1 MGRLMSEVAI
11 VGVGWSGFR
20 SITPDLSFREMMFE
34 AAAMAYADAGIH
46 PRRDLDGLVTA
57 EEDFHEG
64 IAISDEY
71 VPDQMGA
78 VLKSVHTIAGDGLQA
93 LAAGVMQIAAGAARI
108 LAVESHSKASN
119 IQNLPQITALAMDP
133 VFQRPLDAH
142 PLFIAG
148 LEMRR
153 YLEAT
158 RTPLEHVARVVVKNR
173 RNAMRN
179 PRAAFPADLTVEDVL
194 RSEPLAEPL
203 TRLMAAEPA
212 DGCVVIVLARGD
224 IARSLTD
231 RAIWIR
237 GIGWATDSYTLEGRD
252 WEGARY
258 LRRAAEIAY
267 QQAGIRSPRRAFDL
281 VEIDDTFA
289 YKELQHLEALGL
301 CRPGEA
307 GWWTAEG
314 ATEIG
319 GELPV
324 NPSGG
329 CLGEGHLLDASGL
342 ARLLEAVL
350 QLRGEAGPRQIPHAG
365 TALVASWRGLP
376 TATGAVAILSREP

>member
-64 IAISDEY
+64 VAISNEY

-93 LAAGVMQIAAGAARI
+93 LAEGVMQIAAGAARI

-119 IQNLPQITALAMDP
+119 VRNLSQITALAMDP

-158 RTPLEHVARVVVKNR
+158 RTPLEHVAWVAAKNR

-179 PRAAFPADLTVEDVL
+179 PRAAFPADLSVADVL
-194 RSEPLAEPL
+194 SSEPLAEPL

-212 DGCVVIVLARGD
+212 DGCVVVVLARGD

-231 RAIWIR
+231 RAVWIR

-258 LRRAAEIAY
+258 LCRAAEIAY
-267 QQAGIRSPRRAFDL
+267 QQARIRSPRRAFDL
-281 VEIDDTFA
+281 VEVDDTFA

-314 ATEIG
+314 ATEID

-329 CLGEGHLLDASGL
+329 CLGEGRLLEASGL

-350 QLRGEAGPRQIPHAG
+350 QLRGEAGPRQIPRAR

-376 TATGAVAILSREP
+376 TATGAVAILSREA

>member
-1 MGRLMSEVAI
+1 MGRLSTEVAI
-11 VGVGWSGFR
+11 VGAGWSAFR
-20 SITPDLSFREMMFE
+20 SISPDLSFREMMFE
-34 AAAMAYADAGIH
+34 AAARAYADAGID

-64 IAISDEY
+64 VAISDEY

-78 VLKSVHTIAGDGLQA
+78 VLKAVHTIAGEGLQA
-93 LAAGVMQIAAGAARI
+93 LAAGAMQIASGAARI
-108 LAVESHSKASN
+108 VAVESHSKASN
-119 IQNLPQITALAMDP
+119 VLNLPQITALALDP
-133 VFQRPLDAH
+133 IYQRPLEAH
-142 PLFIAG
+142 PIFIAG

-173 RNAMRN
+173 GNAMRN
-179 PRAAFPADLTVEDVL
+179 PRAAFPALLSLEDVL
-194 RSEPLAEPL
+194 GSEPLAEPL

-212 DGCVVIVLARGD
+212 DGCVVFVLARGD

-231 RAIWIR
+231 RPIWIR
-237 GIGWATDSYTLEGRD
+237 GLGWATDSYTLEGRD

-258 LRRAAEIAY
+258 LRRAAELAY
-267 QQAGIRSPRRAFDL
+267 RQAGIASPRRAFDL
-281 VEIDDTFA
+281 VEVDDTFA
-289 YKELQHLEALGL
+289 YKELQHLEALGI

-314 ATEIG
+314 ATG
-319 GELPV
+319 LDGELPV

-350 QLRGEAGPRQIPHAG
+350 QLRGEAGPRQIPNAT

>member
-252 WEGARY
+252 WEGAR
-258 LRRAAEIAY
+258 
-267 QQAGIRSPRRAFDL
+267 SPRRAFDL

>member
-1 MGRLMSEVAI
+1 MRRLNTEVAI
-11 VGVGWSGFR
+11 VGAGWSGFR
-20 SITPDLSFREMMFE
+20 SISPDLSFREMMFE
-34 AAAMAYADAGIH
+34 AATKAYTDAGID

-78 VLKSVHTIAGDGLQA
+78 VLRSVHTIAGDGLQA

-108 LAVESHSKASN
+108 VAVESHSKASN
-119 IQNLPQITALAMDP
+119 ILNLDQIMALAMDP
-133 VFQRPLDAH
+133 VFQRPLEVH
-142 PLFIAG
+142 PVFIAG
-148 LEMRR
+148 LELRR
-153 YLEAT
+153 YLEVT
-158 RTPLEHVARVVVKNR
+158 RTPIEHVARVVVKNR
-173 RNAMRN
+173 RNALRN
-179 PRAAFPADLTVEDVL
+179 PRAAFPADLSLEDVL
-194 RSEPLAEPL
+194 DSEPLAEPL
-203 TRLMAAEPA
+203 TRAMAAAPA
-212 DGCVVIVLARGD
+212 DGCVVFVLARGD
-224 IARSLTD
+224 VARTLTD
-231 RAIWIR
+231 RPVWIR
-237 GIGWATDSYTLEGRD
+237 GLGWATDSYTLENRD

-258 LRRAAEIAY
+258 LRQAAERAY
-267 QQAGIRSPRRAFDL
+267 RQAGIRSPRRAFDL
-281 VEIDDTFA
+281 VEVDDTFA

-314 ATEIG
+314 ATEVG

-350 QLRGEAGPRQIPHAG
+350 QLREEAGPRQVPNAR

-376 TATGAVAILSREP
+376 TTTGAVAVLSREP

>member
-1 MGRLMSEVAI
+1 MGRLSSEVAI

-20 SITPDLSFREMMFE
+20 SILPDLSFRELMFE

-119 IQNLPQITALAMDP
+119 IRNLPQITALAMDP
-133 VFQRPLDAH
+133 VFQRPLELH

-158 RTPLEHVARVVVKNR
+158 GTLIEHVARVVVKNR

-179 PRAAFPADLTVEDVL
+179 PRAAFPADLSVEDVL
-194 RSEPLAEPL
+194 HSEPLAEPL

-212 DGCVVIVLARGD
+212 DGCIVLVLARGD
-224 IARSLTD
+224 IARSLSN
-231 RAIWIR
+231 RPVWIR
-237 GIGWATDSYTLEGRD
+237 GIGWATDTYALESRD

-258 LRRAAEIAY
+258 LRQAAALAY

-281 VEIDDTFA
+281 VEVDDTFA

-329 CLGEGHLLDASGL
+329 SLGEGHLLEASGL

-350 QLRGEAGPRQIPHAG
+350 QLRGEAGPRQVPNAR

-376 TATGAVAILSREP
+376 TATGAVVILSREP

>member
-1 MGRLMSEVAI
+1 MRRLNTEVAI
-11 VGVGWSGFR
+11 VGAGWSGFR
-20 SITPDLSFREMMFE
+20 SISPDLSFREMMFE
-34 AAAMAYADAGIH
+34 AATKAYTDAGID

-78 VLKSVHTIAGDGLQA
+78 VLRSVHTIAGDGLQA

-108 LAVESHSKASN
+108 VAVESHSKASN
-119 IQNLPQITALAMDP
+119 ILNLDQIMALAMDP
-133 VFQRPLDAH
+133 VFQRPLEVH
-142 PLFIAG
+142 PVFIAG
-148 LEMRR
+148 LELRR
-153 YLEAT
+153 YLEVT
-158 RTPLEHVARVVVKNR
+158 RTPIEHVARVVVKNR
-173 RNAMRN
+173 RNALRN
-179 PRAAFPADLTVEDVL
+179 PRAAFPADLSLEDVL
-194 RSEPLAEPL
+194 DSEPLAEPL
-203 TRLMAAEPA
+203 TRAMAAAPA
-212 DGCVVIVLARGD
+212 DGCIVFVLARGD
-224 IARSLTD
+224 VARTLTD
-231 RAIWIR
+231 RPIWIR
-237 GIGWATDSYTLEGRD
+237 GLGWATDSYTLESRD

-258 LRRAAEIAY
+258 LRQAAERAY
-267 QQAGIRSPRRAFDL
+267 RQAGIRSPRRAFDL
-281 VEIDDTFA
+281 VEVDDTFA

-314 ATEIG
+314 ATEVG

-350 QLRGEAGPRQIPHAG
+350 QLREEAGPRQVPNAR

-376 TATGAVAILSREP
+376 TTTGAVAVLSREP

>member
-1 MGRLMSEVAI
+1 MRRWDTEVAI

-20 SITPDLSFREMMFE
+20 SISPDLSFREMMFE
-34 AAAMAYADAGIH
+34 AATKAYADAGID

-78 VLKSVHTIAGDGLQA
+78 VLRSVHTIAGEGLQA

-108 LAVESHSKASN
+108 VAVESHSKASN
-119 IQNLPQITALAMDP
+119 VLNLDQITALAMDP
-133 VFQRPLDAH
+133 VFQRPLEVH
-142 PLFIAG
+142 PVFIAG
-148 LEMRR
+148 LELRR
-153 YLEAT
+153 YLEVT
-158 RTPLEHVARVVVKNR
+158 RTPIEHVARVVVKNR
-173 RNAMRN
+173 RNALRN
-179 PRAAFPADLTVEDVL
+179 PRAAFPADLSPEDVL
-194 RSEPLAEPL
+194 DSEPLAEPL
-203 TRLMAAEPA
+203 TRAMAAAPA
-212 DGCVVIVLARGD
+212 DGCVVFVLARGD
-224 IARSLTD
+224 VARRLTD
-231 RAIWIR
+231 RAVWIR
-237 GIGWATDSYTLEGRD
+237 GLGWATDSYTLENRD
-252 WEGARY
+252 WDSARY
-258 LRRAAEIAY
+258 LRQAAERAY
-267 QQAGIRSPRRAFDL
+267 RQAGVRSPRRAFDL
-281 VEIDDTFA
+281 VEVDDTFA

-329 CLGEGHLLDASGL
+329 CLGEGHLLEASGL

-350 QLRGEAGPRQIPHAG
+350 QLRGEAGPRQVPNAR

-376 TATGAVAILSREP
+376 TTTGAVAVLSREP

>member
-1 MGRLMSEVAI
+1 MRRLNTEVAI
-11 VGVGWSGFR
+11 VGAGWSGFR
-20 SITPDLSFREMMFE
+20 SISPDLSFREMMFE
-34 AAAMAYADAGIH
+34 AATKAYTDAGID

-78 VLKSVHTIAGDGLQA
+78 VLRSVHTIAGDGLQA

-108 LAVESHSKASN
+108 VAVESHSKASN
-119 IQNLPQITALAMDP
+119 VLNLDQITALAMDP
-133 VFQRPLDAH
+133 VFQRPLEVH
-142 PLFIAG
+142 PVFIAG
-148 LEMRR
+148 LELRR
-153 YLEAT
+153 YLEVT
-158 RTPLEHVARVVVKNR
+158 RTPIEHVARVVVKNR
-173 RNAMRN
+173 RNALRN
-179 PRAAFPADLTVEDVL
+179 PRAAFPADLSLEDVL
-194 RSEPLAEPL
+194 DSEPLAEPL
-203 TRLMAAEPA
+203 TRAMAAAPA
-212 DGCVVIVLARGD
+212 DGCVVFVLARGD
-224 IARSLTD
+224 VARTLTD
-231 RAIWIR
+231 RPVWIR
-237 GIGWATDSYTLEGRD
+237 GLGWATDSYTLENRD

-258 LRRAAEIAY
+258 LRQAAERAY
-267 QQAGIRSPRRAFDL
+267 RQAGIRSPRRAFDL
-281 VEIDDTFA
+281 VEVDDTFA

-314 ATEIG
+314 ATEVG

-350 QLRGEAGPRQIPHAG
+350 QLREEAGPRQVPNAR

-376 TATGAVAILSREP
+376 TTTGAVAVLSREP

>member
-1 MGRLMSEVAI
+1 MGRLSSEVAI

-20 SITPDLSFREMMFE
+20 SISPDLSFRELMFE

-64 IAISDEY
+64 LAISDEY

-119 IQNLPQITALAMDP
+119 ILNPSQITALAMDP
-133 VFQRPLDAH
+133 VFQRPLELH

-158 RTPLEHVARVVVKNR
+158 GTPVEHVARVVVKNR

-179 PRAAFPADLTVEDVL
+179 PRAAFPADLSVEDVL

-212 DGCVVIVLARGD
+212 DGCIVLVLARGD
-224 IARSLTD
+224 IARSLSD
-231 RAIWIR
+231 RPVWIR
-237 GIGWATDSYTLEGRD
+237 GIGWATDTYALESRD

-258 LRRAAEIAY
+258 LHRAAALAY

-281 VEIDDTFA
+281 VEVDDTFA

-329 CLGEGHLLDASGL
+329 SLGEGHLLEASGL

-350 QLRGEAGPRQIPHAG
+350 QLRGEAGPRQVPNAR

>member
-1 MGRLMSEVAI
+1 MRRLTTEVAI
-11 VGVGWSGFR
+11 VGAGWSGFR
-20 SITPDLSFREMMFE
+20 SISPDLSFREMMFE
-34 AAAMAYADAGIH
+34 AAAKAYADAGID

-71 VPDQMGA
+71 VPDPMGA
-78 VLKSVHTIAGDGLQA
+78 VLRSVHTIAGDGLQA

-108 LAVESHSKASN
+108 VAVESHSKASN
-119 IQNLPQITALAMDP
+119 ILNLARIMTLALDP
-133 VFQRPLDAH
+133 VFQRPLEVH
-142 PLFIAG
+142 PICIAG
-148 LEMRR
+148 LECCR
-153 YLEAT
+153 YLEVT
-158 RTPLEHVARVVVKNR
+158 QTPIEHVARVVVKNR
-173 RNAMRN
+173 RNALRN
-179 PRAAFPADLTVEDVL
+179 PRAAFPADLSLEDVL
-194 RSEPLAEPL
+194 NSEPLAEPL
-203 TRLMAAEPA
+203 TRAMAAEPA
-212 DGCVVIVLARGD
+212 DGCVVFVLARGD
-224 IARSLTD
+224 VARTLTD
-231 RAIWIR
+231 RPVWVR
-237 GIGWATDSYTLEGRD
+237 GIGWATDSYTLENRD
-252 WEGARY
+252 WVGASY
-258 LRRAAEIAY
+258 LRRAAEQAY
-267 QQAGIRSPRRAFDL
+267 QQAGIRNPRRAFDL
-281 VEIDDTFA
+281 VEVDDTFA

-350 QLRGEAGPRQIPHAG
+350 QLRGEAGPRQVPNAHV
-365 TALVASWRGLP
+365 ALVASWRGLP
-376 TATGAVAILSREP
+376 TTTGAVAVLSR